1 MRVALL
7 KFIKNILKK
16 IIKILKLCKKVS
28 GKLEH
33 KLQATVPVLR
43 WENGNKKRKISS
55 FLNLIAKMYD
65 ISFHW
70 QFLAGVCWISRN
82 NLFGQEKVFQIG
94 GVIWQ
99 LSKV

>member
-1 MRVALL
+1 
-7 KFIKNILKK
+7 
-16 IIKILKLCKKVS
+16 
-28 GKLEH
+28 
-33 KLQATVPVLR
+33 
-43 WENGNKKRKISS
+43 
-55 FLNLIAKMYD
+55 MYD